1 MSKDVGD
8 GNNNTTIDTKHEKYF
23 QSYKPNDIFWGIGIE
38 NENYLELPTASAVS
52 KDFLLNNHKSERY
65 SVDYYKSYFDGA
77 FNKSIQR
84 MPDPLHKDGG
94 SGDTL
99 VLPILINAHYLT
111 KCDKNGEH
119 LTIYSDNPKQN
130 PKFSGRTNLDAMKA
144 ADPWFKIEE
153 DHSYCFDGDT
163 IEFMT
168 LSFYKTTIDKVISE
182 LINTKT
188 LFLKKLLA
196 TGIFKDLPESQQPKW
211 PEKNHG
217 FARMLTNKN
226 NLAIFN
232 NATYHFNFTMPT
244 LLDDRG
250 EISDFADFEIRH
262 RKAIRL
268 IQFME
273 PFFIAK
279 YGSPDPLIASKDGLR
294 YPRGSQRCAAS
305 RYIGVGTFDTS
316 DTKPLVRGKQLQ
328 ETIPEYPA
336 THWYTQLYQ
345 QINYKKS
352 DKIGFDINFNKFK
365 NHGIEIRFFD
375 WFPEK
380 YLPEVLRTIVHLLDL
395 SVISSSTPYNPTDI
409 DRWHNITCKG
419 IHIGAKA
426 SLTRDDLVFIQQ
438 YLGIKTIR
446 SLEIGKIYDEIAKSL
461 EKRFGTTGPVSKYML
476 PQQQQTTLLVKL
488 FSAFSFGC

>member
-1 MSKDVGD
+1 MSKDLNATD
-8 GNNNTTIDTKHEKYF
+8 AKHEKYF
-23 QSYKPNDIFWGIGIE
+23 HAFKPNEIYWGIGIE

-52 KDFLLNNHKSERY
+52 KDFLLNNHKPERY
-65 SVDYYKSYFDGA
+65 SVDYYKSYLDGT
-77 FNKSIQR
+77 FNKSLQLI
-84 MPDPLHKDGG
+84 PDPLQKGG
-94 SGDTL
+94 SSGDAL
-99 VLPILINAHYLT
+99 VLPILVNAHYLT
-111 KCDKNGEH
+111 KCDENGEH
-119 LTIYSDNPKQN
+119 LTIYSDIPKQN
-130 PKFSGRTNLDAMKA
+130 PKFSGQTNFDTMKA
-144 ADPWFKIEE
+144 ADPWFKTEE
-153 DHSYCFDGDT
+153 NQSYCFDGDT

-168 LSFYKTTIDKVISE
+168 LNFYKATTDEVISE
-182 LINTKT
+182 LIHTKT

-196 TGIFKDLPESQQPKW
+196 TRVFKDQSQQPKW

-232 NATYHFNFTMPT
+232 NGTYHFNFTMPT
-244 LLDDRG
+244 LLDSRG
-250 EISDFADFEIRH
+250 EISDFADFESRH

-279 YGSPDPLIASKDGLR
+279 YGSPDPLTASKDSLR
-294 YPRGSQRCAAS
+294 YPMGSQRCAAS
-305 RYIGVGTFDTS
+305 RYISVGTFDTS
-316 DTKPLVRGKQLQ
+316 DTRPLVRGKQLQ
-328 ETIPEYPA
+328 IDTPNYP
-336 THWYTQLYQ
+336 TSHWYTQLYQ

-395 SVISSSTPYNPTDI
+395 SVALSSTPYNPTDI
-409 DRWHNITCKG
+409 ERWHNITCKG

-426 SLTRDDLVFIQQ
+426 SLTRDDVLFIQQ
-438 YLGIKTIR
+438 YLNIKTIR
-446 SLEIGKIYDEIAKSL
+446 SLEIGQIYDEIAKSL
-461 EKRFGTTGPVSKYML
+461 EKRFGANGPISKYML
-476 PQQQQTTLLVKL
+476 QQPTFLAKL